1 MVVPALNLLDL
12 TKLQTSAAW
21 WDGVSFWLVF
31 KCYVACNVTL
41 LLAVFSLNL
50 YPRMMPTRDLKNYFL
65 STIFLIWPLLVLLF
79 AIWCSSDPVHPSLC
93 RSPCVVEISYC
104 HSIYSAVTACLFFIL
119 WLFFTWWPRISLSWF
134 DIVIACFLTICSSN
148 PLFILKFH
156 FLAPYV
162 PVTWLLCSSELQL
175 SCTSVC
181 ILEIFWLLMNL
192 IFCFVTILSTDIQV
206 LFFFFSF
213 FQQPIFCCLD
223 IFPFL
228 PSVTGTQMGHN
239 IGFSSPFTRNQ
250 SRLCDLCRWWA
261 NHHVVFCQIPDSSC
275 LFAWWYSNTPF
286 LVCIVKAS
294 FIHHRGEGICQKGL
308 LWSQKHS
315 TASEI
320 MGKEIEVRAKRASA
334 GVRLQ
339 CWL

>member
-1 MVVPALNLLDL
+1 MFKWTPALLYKCLYSRNI
-12 TKLQTSAAW
+12 
-21 WDGVSFWLVF
+21 LV
-31 KCYVACNVTL
+31 AHESDL
-41 LLAVFSLNL
+41 LLCYHPVN
-50 YPRMMPTRDLKNYFL
+50 
-65 STIFLIWPLLVLLF
+65 WH
-79 AIWCSSDPVHPSLC
+79 SSS
-93 RSPCVVEISYC
+93 
-104 HSIYSAVTACLFFIL
+104 
-119 WLFFTWWPRISLSWF
+119 
-134 DIVIACFLTICSSN
+134 
-148 PLFILKFH
+148 
-156 FLAPYV
+156 
-162 PVTWLLCSSELQL
+162 
-175 SCTSVC
+175 
-181 ILEIFWLLMNL
+181 
-192 IFCFVTILSTDIQV
+192 
-206 LFFFFSF
+206 LFFFYF